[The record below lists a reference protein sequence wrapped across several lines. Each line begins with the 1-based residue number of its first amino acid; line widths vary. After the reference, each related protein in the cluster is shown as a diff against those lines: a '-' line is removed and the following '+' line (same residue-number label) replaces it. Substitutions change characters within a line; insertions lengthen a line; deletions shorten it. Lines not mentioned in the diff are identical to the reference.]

1 MTARTCVTPGC
12 EQTAVAR
19 GMCNAHYA
27 RARRE
32 GRKTEIP
39 APPEDRP
46 ATDYSRAACLDHDP
60 ELWFPAP
67 KDDDTRK
74 VAKRIC
80 KGCPIRRGC
89 LADAMA
95 AEVGQG
101 FGGRA
106 GIYGGVTSHRRAKKA
121 GMSKGRAK

>member
-12 EQTAVAR
+12 EQPAVAR

-39 APPEDRP
+39 VPPEDRP

-67 KDDDTRK
+67 NDDDPLHIIRHSAF
-74 VAKRIC
+74 VIRINQS
-80 KGCPIRRGC
+80 PSRMDRSHP
-89 LADAMA
+89 A
-95 AEVGQG
+95 AASP
-101 FGGRA
+101 RP
-106 GIYGGVTSHRRAKKA
+106 
-121 GMSKGRAK
+121 